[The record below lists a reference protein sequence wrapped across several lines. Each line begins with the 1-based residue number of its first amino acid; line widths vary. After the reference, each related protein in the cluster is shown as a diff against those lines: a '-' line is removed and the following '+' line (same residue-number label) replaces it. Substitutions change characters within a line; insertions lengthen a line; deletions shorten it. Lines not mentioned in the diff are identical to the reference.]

1 MTQIKMN
8 KTVYV
13 QPYNVE
19 PVSIAIDGQRLP
31 AVIESDTIQY
41 CVKYCFV
48 IISIIFCLPIIICD
62 LSYATTY
69 KGCLSQKINTMEISM
84 YDYLL
89 VNSIYCIISLLLCI
103 ITITCIDLETTTNTN
118 IYNSSFY
125 EMIGKINAIFNIVW
139 TCIGAVIFWAYL
151 NLNVEE
157 CSNSESV
164 GNYLKISIIIKI
176 IISFIQLINI
186 CNK

>member
-1 MTQIKMN
+1 MTKIKMN
-8 KTVYV
+8 ETVVYV
-13 QPYNVE
+13 QPCNVE
-19 PVSIAIDGQRLP
+19 PVVIEIDGQRLP
-31 AVIESDTIQY
+31 ADIESDTIQY

-48 IISIIFCLPIIICD
+48 IINIIFCLPIIICD

-69 KGCLSQKINTMEISM
+69 KGCLSQTTNTMEISM

-89 VNSIYCIISLLLCI
+89 VNSIYCIISLLLFI
-103 ITITCIDLETTTNTN
+103 IAITCIDLETTN
-118 IYNSSFY
+118 IHNNSFY

-151 NLNVEE
+151 NLTVEE

-186 CNK
+186 YKG